1 MDLSS
6 LDLGRLLGEIL
17 LHLIGAA
24 VTLLIGRALAGLVRR
39 WMTRSLQKTRLTPSL
54 MTLLT
59 TLSYYGIL
67 LLAVMV
73 ALAVIGVPTTTIV
86 GAAGIVVVV
95 LAIALQQSLGN
106 LAATIY
112 FLLFKPFEVG
122 DVIETGG
129 MFGVVNEIQMFSTV
143 LDAPDNKTH
152 VLPNSKIHGAG
163 LTNYSTKGSVR
174 ADLSFR
180 ISYESD
186 IDVAKQVLQ
195 DLLVGDDRVLK
206 EPFPLV
212 FVRKL
217 DESNVELAAWPFVP
231 ITAYLS
237 FQKDVAERVKQGFDT
252 AGVVIPRPQQEVHLV
267 NVQQ

>member
-1 MDLSS
+1 MDLSQ
-6 LDLGRLLGEIL
+6 DLGQIVTTIV
-17 LHLIGAA
+17 LHLLAA
-24 VTLLIGRALAGLVRR
+24 GVALLIGRALASLTRR
-39 WMTRSLQKTRLTPSL
+39 WMTRSLEKAGLTPSL
-54 MTLLT
+54 ITLLT

-73 ALAVIGVPTTTIV
+73 ALAAIGVPPATIV

-106 LAATIY
+106 LAATVN

-122 DVIETGG
+122 DIIETGG
-129 MFGVVNEIQMFSTV
+129 MFGAVNEIQMFSTV
-143 LDAPDNKTH
+143 LDSPDNKTH

-174 ADLSFR
+174 LDLSFR

-195 DLLVGDDRVLK
+195 ELLVGDDRVLK

-212 FVRKL
+212 YVREL
-217 DESNVELAAWPFVP
+217 AESNIELTAWPFVP
-231 ITAYLS
+231 ISEYLI
-237 FQKDVAERVKQGFDT
+237 FQKDIAERVKRGFDE
-252 AGVVIPRPQQEVHLV
+252 AGIIIPRPQQEVHLV
-267 NVQQ
+267 NLQE

>member
-1 MDLSS
+1 
-6 LDLGRLLGEIL
+6 
-17 LHLIGAA
+17 
-24 VTLLIGRALAGLVRR
+24 
-39 WMTRSLQKTRLTPSL
+39 
-54 MTLLT
+54 
-59 TLSYYGIL
+59 
-67 LLAVMV
+67 MV
-73 ALAVIGVPTTTIV
+73 ALAAIGIPPATIV
-86 GAAGIVVVV
+86 GAAGIVLVV

-106 LAATIY
+106 LAATVN

-122 DVIETGG
+122 DVIESGG
-129 MFGVVNEIQMFSTV
+129 VFGVVNEIQMFSTV
-143 LDAPDNKTH
+143 LDSPDNKTH
-152 VLPNSKIHGAG
+152 VLPNGKIHGAG

-186 IDVAKQVLQ
+186 VDVAKQVLQ

-231 ITAYLS
+231 TSEYLL
-237 FQKDVAERVKQGFDT
+237 FQKDITARVKQSFDE
-252 AGVVIPRPQQEVHLV
+252 AGIVIPRPQREVHLL
-267 NVQQ
+267 NAQE